1 MAFNKYL
8 IIIGGPTAVGKSGAA
23 LAVAAFLQTEIVS
36 ADSRQIYRR
45 LDIGTAK
52 ASSEERK
59 RVPHHLIDICDI
71 NDKFTAADFE
81 REALAS
87 IARIHEQNNIAILCG
102 GTGLYIHAVRNGL
115 DNIPDVPDSIA
126 TEWDRKYHQQGIGVL
141 QEALRSKDPA
151 YFAKV
156 DIHNQRRL
164 VRALSVISHT
174 GMPFSSFLRDEESQ
188 RPFEVVPLLLDMDRE
203 VLYQRINQR
212 VDWMVEQG
220 LENEARTMLPYRE
233 LQALQTV
240 GYQEWFP
247 YFDGVYDRHEAIRL
261 IKRNSRRYAKRQGT
275 WFRGHGPWITL
286 APEEVLP
293 WVKDWSERHL
303 AS

>member
-8 IIIGGPTAVGKSGAA
+8 IIIAGPTAVGKSGAA
-23 LAVAAFLQTEIVS
+23 LKVADLLQTEIVS
-36 ADSRQIYRR
+36 ADSRQIYRG

-52 ASSEERK
+52 ASSEERE

-71 NDKFTAADFE
+71 HDRFTAADFE
-81 REALAS
+81 REALSS
-87 IARIHEQNNIAILCG
+87 IARIHEQSNLAILCG
-102 GTGLYIHAVRNGL
+102 GTGFYIHAVRNGL
-115 DNIPDVPDSIA
+115 DSIPDVPDSIA

-141 QEALRSKDPA
+141 QEALRSEDPA
-151 YFAKV
+151 YYQKV

-164 VRALSVISHT
+164 IRALSVISHT

-220 LENEARTMLPYRE
+220 LENEARTMLPFRE

-247 YFDGVYDRHEAIRL
+247 YFDGVYDRLEAIRL

-275 WFRGHGPWITL
+275 WFRGHGPWTTL
-286 APEEVLP
+286 APEDVLR
-293 WVKDWSERHL
+293 WIRDWSDR
-303 AS
+303 SI